1 MKETAYFFCQPR
13 WVENKIASKWKE
25 GDAALKKIMTR
36 YEFVYQEFDMLAST
50 EPPTSEKPEN
60 VVISQ
65 ARVAS
70 FPIRMQ
76 KREFASGSPC
86 DLSVSEA
93 ASIKNIT
100 SYESGAEVPTAAVA
114 EKIEHILEMS

>member
-1 MKETAYFFCQPR
+1 
-13 WVENKIASKWKE
+13 
-25 GDAALKKIMTR
+25 MTR
-36 YEFVYQEFDMLAST
+36 YEFVYQEFDMLREHTSH
-50 EPPTSEKPEN
+50 PTVHEKPEN

-65 ARVAS
+65 TRVAS

-76 KREFASGSPC
+76 EARIRKRITVH
-86 DLSVSEA
+86 DLSLKSGIP
-93 ASIKNIT
+93 IKNIT